1 MCMSCHVM
9 SSWRKNKCITL
20 LIKLNNRNYFIRNN
34 NNNNIIKI
42 KTRNLLFVGS
52 QFYFFIYKIKI
63 KKNSKC
69 QEPLVR
75 DDGKITERKR

>member
-1 MCMSCHVM
+1 M
-9 SSWRKNKCITL
+9 
-20 LIKLNNRNYFIRNN
+20 RNN

-42 KTRNLLFVGS
+42 KTQDLLFVGS
-52 QFYFFIYKIKI
+52 QFYLFIYKIKI